1 MKNHQFTLDNVFR
14 AWEGRW
20 HFEIYFT
27 LESSKVHLPQPQENW
42 QDQGETWG
50 AFFLMVLMLERH
62 LYHLFY
68 QVNALYLL
76 KNPPFFVLKAIA
88 AGQHVG
94 LMVFFM
100 KHEWMC
106 PVHFPQ
112 HRGKVILHSFV
123 AAAFTLGC
131 MIPGKV
137 EGQKPKGMG
146 RSRI

>member
-1 MKNHQFTLDNVFR
+1 MGREMALWNIFYFR
-14 AWEGRW
+14 
-20 HFEIYFT
+20 IKQ
-27 LESSKVHLPQPQENW
+27 SSLTSDTGKLTGSGGNL
-42 QDQGETWG
+42 GSI
-50 AFFLMVLMLERH
+50 FLMVLMLERH
-62 LYHLFY
+62 LYHLLY
-68 QVNALYLL
+68 QVNVLYLL

-112 HRGKVILHSFV
+112 HRGKMILLSSV